1 MTGLVC
7 AIRMGKHLT
16 ERGVGGGRELNGD
29 HLLKTREASDGMLLG
44 VSDGMGWQD
53 SGGANAELCEWEKSS
68 GRKCKIENTMLFWG
82 LPAVCHR
89 DER

>member
-29 HLLKTREASDGMLLG
+29 HLLERMLLG

-53 SGGANAELCEWEKSS
+53 SGGANAKLCEWEKNS

-82 LPAVCHR
+82 LPAACHR